1 MITATK
7 KNRYLWLLQLT
18 KGKNAADGRSVLG
31 GDYEGSRPLTDDS
44 RCLTTVYDGSRLIGK
59 KNTIEFI
66 LMWSFNFF
74 LSQYGVNYPSL
85 ETLAFEGKFQ
95 FSIIRQIRDLKRK
108 L

>member
-1 MITATK
+1 MITATE
-7 KNRYLWLLQLT
+7 KNLYLWLLQLT

-31 GDYEGSRPLTDDS
+31 GDYEGSRALTDDS

-74 LSQYGVNYPSL
+74 LSQYSVNNPSL
-85 ETLAFEGKFQ
+85 GTLAFESKFQSQLSGKFD
-95 FSIIRQIRDLKRK
+95 IN
-108 L
+108 